1 MPGLHHL
8 IELRALHTPSAVA
21 VVFNGLQMTY
31 RQLNARADLLAAH
44 LHSLGVKPNVLVGLC
59 VQRSLEMVIGILG
72 ILKAGGA
79 YVPIDPAYP
88 KDRIAFML
96 NDAGVLALVTERSLL
111 PDLPENK
118 APRILIDAP
127 LPPSPTPT
135 IPAPRHEFSGENLAY
150 VIYTSGSTGTPKG
163 VQIEH
168 RAVVNFLNSMRRTPG
183 LQVDD
188 VVLAL
193 TTLSFDIAVL
203 EIFLPLT
210 VGARVVI
217 GTWETAVDGKAVMAE
232 LNRHGVTLLQAT
244 PTTWRLLLASGWRGG
259 AELKALCGGE
269 PMPTD
274 LARELIP
281 RCAELWNM
289 YGPTET
295 TVWSTCYRIT
305 GVDRITVGHPI
316 DNTETIILT
325 PDLKPTA
332 VGEEGELFIGG
343 DGLARGYH
351 ERPALTAE
359 RFISHPLIPGRRL
372 YRTGDLAR
380 LTVDG
385 EIDCLGRLDHQIKI
399 RGHRIELGE
408 IENVL
413 MTFPG
418 VQQAVVSARQD
429 IADDKRLVAYLM
441 TAPGASLSFS
451 DLREHTRARLPDY
464 MLPAAFV
471 RLEKIPLTP
480 NGKVDRKALPAPLQE
495 DVITDGSKHPPAT
508 PTEEKLAAIWR
519 SVLGLSLI
527 GRHDKFFDLGGNSL
541 LAVRVFAEIEKQ
553 FSRHLPLASLFN
565 APTIAALAGVI
576 ENSSTD
582 HAPWSSLVPIQPAGT
597 KPRFFCVHGAGGNVI
612 LYFALAQRLGT
623 DFPFYGLHSQ
633 GLDGKTVPLQTVE
646 EMAAHYVTEVQRL
659 QPHGPYFLGGY
670 CLGGTIAF
678 EMAQQL
684 TAQGERV
691 SLVALFDTYNFN
703 RTLPTS
709 HFLDL
714 AQRLWFHVGNFAHLS
729 PGLMKNYL
737 REKIRVARDGEL
749 ANVFSSRNKTAGRP
763 NETVGRSALRTIQA
777 TNDRAADYYQPK
789 PYSGRLTLFNPH
801 VNYSKFPD
809 PHMGWDGIA
818 LGGIEIVPLPMNPHA
833 MLVEPTVRHLAAALA
848 VQIERSSRDSG
859 TNFPFTL
866 NGEPAKTTT

>member
-1 MPGLHHL
+1 MQSLHHL
-8 IELRALHTPSAVA
+8 IEVRALHTPSAVA
-21 VVFNGLQMTY
+21 VVFNGLHLTY
-31 RQLNARADLLAAH
+31 RQLNARADILAAH
-44 LHSLGVKPNVLVGLC
+44 LQTLGVKPNVLVGLC
-59 VQRSLEMVIGILG
+59 VQRSFEMVIGILG

-88 KDRIAFML
+88 KDRVAFML
-96 NDAGVLALVTERSLL
+96 EDAGAVALVTERSLL
-111 PDLPENK
+111 PDLP
-118 APRILIDAP
+118 ASDTPQVLIDAP
-127 LPPSPTPT
+127 LPP
-135 IPAPRHEFSGENLAY
+135 APPVARPDFSGKNLAY

-183 LQVDD
+183 LQADD

-203 EIFLPLT
+203 EIFLPLS

-295 TVWSTCYRIT
+295 TVWSTCHRIT
-305 GVDRITVGHPI
+305 SADRITVGRPI
-316 DNTETIILT
+316 DNTETIILGA
-325 PDLKPTA
+325 DLKPVA
-332 VGEEGELFIGG
+332 VGQEGELFIGG

-351 ERPALTAE
+351 QRPDLTAD
-359 RFISHPLIPGRRL
+359 RFIEHPLAPGRRL

-380 LTVDG
+380 ITSDG

-408 IENVL
+408 IESIL
-413 MTFPG
+413 AAFPG
-418 VQQAVVSARQD
+418 VQQAVVTARQD
-429 IADDKRLVAYLM
+429 QAEDKRLVAYL
-441 TAPGASLSFS
+441 TAAPDTSLAA
-451 DLREHTRARLPDY
+451 LREHARSRLPDY

-471 RLEKIPLTP
+471 RIEKIPLTP
-480 NGKVDRKALPAPLQE
+480 NGKVDRKALPSPREE
-495 DVITDGSKHPPAT
+495 DVVTDGRKHPPAT
-508 PTEEKLAAIWR
+508 PTEERLAAIWR
-519 SVLGLSLI
+519 GVLGLSSI

-541 LAVRVFAEIEKQ
+541 LAVKVFAEIEKQ

-565 APTIAALAGVI
+565 APTIAALAAVI
-576 ENSSTD
+576 EKTGSDDTL
-582 HAPWSSLVPIQPAGT
+582 WSSLVPIQPGGT

-612 LYFALAQRLGT
+612 LYLALAQRLGP

-633 GLDGKTVPLQTVE
+633 GLDGKTTPLQTIE
-646 EMAAHYVTEVQRL
+646 EMAAHYITEIQRL
-659 QPHGPYFLGGY
+659 QPHGPYLLGGY
-670 CLGGTIAF
+670 CMGGTIAV

-684 TAQGERV
+684 AAIGERV
-691 SLVALFDTYNFN
+691 ALVALFDTYNFN

-709 HFLDL
+709 RFFDL
-714 AQRLWFHVGNFAHLS
+714 TQRLWFHLGNFAHLS

-749 ANVFSSRNKTAGRP
+749 ANVLSSRNKNVGRP
-763 NETVGRSALRTIQA
+763 DDTVGRSALRTIQA
-777 TNDRAADYYQPK
+777 TNDRAAEYYQPK
-789 PYSGRLTLFNPH
+789 PYSGRLTLFNPR

-818 LGGIEIVPLPMNPHA
+818 LGGIEIVSLPMNPHA
-833 MLVEPTVRHLAAALA
+833 MLVEPTVKFLAAALA
-848 VQIERSSRDSG
+848 SQIERATGENG
-859 TNFPFTL
+859 TNFPFTIS
-866 NGEPAKTTT
+866 GEPAKKITT